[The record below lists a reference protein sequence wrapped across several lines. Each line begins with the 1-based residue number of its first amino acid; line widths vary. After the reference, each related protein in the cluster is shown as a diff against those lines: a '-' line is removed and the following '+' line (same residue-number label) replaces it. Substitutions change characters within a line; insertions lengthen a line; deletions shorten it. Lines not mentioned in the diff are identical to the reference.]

1 MKHQVAVH
9 GDLIMVLF
17 RSFKVVLDVDHITER
32 SFVVQQIQRQAR
44 AGKRKEMI
52 LAQGLSKDVSVL
64 YLCTVRLVIHCF
76 GHAVIL
82 YFQDW
87 AVFAQ
92 KMKTFLEEMRT
103 NYREKVPIEAIGMQV
118 GSENSFFLS
127 DNIDQI

>member
-1 MKHQVAVH
+1 MKPQVAVLD
-9 GDLIMVLF
+9 DLIMVLF

-64 YLCTVRLVIHCF
+64 YLCTVRLAIHCF

-92 KMKTFLEEMRT
+92 KMKTFFGRDADE
-103 NYREKVPIEAIGMQV
+103 
-118 GSENSFFLS
+118 LS
-127 DNIDQI
+127 GESSN